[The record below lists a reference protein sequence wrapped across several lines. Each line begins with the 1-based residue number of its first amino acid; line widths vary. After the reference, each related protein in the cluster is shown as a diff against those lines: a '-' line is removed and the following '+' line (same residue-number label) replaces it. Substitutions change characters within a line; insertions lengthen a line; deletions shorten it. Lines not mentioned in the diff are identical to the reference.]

1 MKKLRRWIEIWM
13 DGREVKGIQ
22 NVPPA
27 TRYELVDVYNAMVRK
42 EHPTFINSK
51 VKEIIDKCGIE
62 TKEKGI
68 GWIVL

>member
-42 EHPTFINSK
+42 EHPAFINSK